1 METSRSMIPCFPA
14 HGSSNGIQHLGWT
27 PVGSSSVFQA
37 FPWLWRGPQCLKV
50 STGCS
55 ELDWNFQVFSHLNDP
70 KLLCLR
76 AVLLFKHTLEI
87 PIPAPLE
94 SILFLQEL
102 SSPRRSCWCNS
113 CLVLGQMTCTR
124 SNRS

>member
-1 METSRSMIPCFPA
+1 METSQSMIPCFPA

-55 ELDWNFQVFSHLNDP
+55 EPRVGLELPGLFPP
-70 KLLCLR
+70 K
-76 AVLLFKHTLEI
+76 
-87 PIPAPLE
+87 
-94 SILFLQEL
+94 
-102 SSPRRSCWCNS
+102 
-113 CLVLGQMTCTR
+113 
-124 SNRS
+124 